1 MSLHGKTVVLT
12 GASSGIGAETAMQL
26 ASRGVRVCLI
36 ARREQ
41 ELLLVQTRIRAAGGQ
56 AWVYPCNLAEPA
68 DLDRCAQ
75 LILQEHPY
83 LDALVNNA
91 ARSIRRP
98 ILESL
103 DRPHDYER
111 TIQLNYLAAVRLT
124 LRLLP
129 RFLQQGHGHIVNIS
143 TLSSQIPIPL
153 FSAYLASK
161 SALESFSRSLLAEL
175 GDQGIST
182 TVVHFPMVRTH
193 MSAKTGIYRHMRML
207 NPARAARWII
217 DALENRPVRL
227 TTSVGKIGAL
237 AMAALPG
244 TVTRL
249 SQPIFRAMDQRL
261 NKKLNKV

>member
-1 MSLHGKTVVLT
+1 MGLRGQTVVLT
-12 GASSGIGAETAMQL
+12 GASSGIGAEAAVQL
-26 ASRGVRVCLI
+26 ARQGVRVCLV
-36 ARREQ
+36 ARRQQ
-41 ELLLVQTRIRAAGGQ
+41 ELLQVQARIQATGGQ
-56 AWVYPCNLAEPA
+56 AWVYPCDLVDHD

-75 LILQEHPY
+75 NILQEHPR

-98 ILESL
+98 ILETL

-111 TIQLNYLAAVRLT
+111 TIELNYLAAVRLT

-175 GDQGIST
+175 GDQGITT
-182 TVVHFPMVRTH
+182 TVVHFPMVRTP
-193 MSAKTGIYRHMRML
+193 MSAKTGIYQHMRML
-207 NPARAARWII
+207 NPERAAGWII
-217 DALENRPVRL
+217 DALEKRPVRL
-227 TTSVGKIGAL
+227 TTSLGKLGAL

-244 TVTRL
+244 TVTRF
-249 SQPIFRAMDQRL
+249 SQPLFRAMDQRL
-261 NKKLNKV
+261 HKKQSRV